1 MINTKNLTSMNSVL
15 SEKYGEEGTATRTEF
30 NAKAQA
36 WYLAEVLKE
45 ERKRRKISQSQLAEI
60 VGSSKNTISSIETG
74 QFCPT
79 AYLAALLCVAL
90 DCKFEEMFYFEE
102 E

>member
-1 MINTKNLTSMNSVL
+1 MNSHL
-15 SEKYGEEGTATRTEF
+15 QLKNNLKEYRQ
-30 NAKAQA
+30 KAGLTQTK
-36 WYLAEVLKE
+36 LAEL
-45 ERKRRKISQSQLAEI
+45 
-60 VGSSKNTISSIETG
+60 VGSSKNTISSIETR

-90 DCKFEEMFYFEE
+90 ECKFEDLFYLDLEE

>member
-1 MINTKNLTSMNSVL
+1 MNSHL
-15 SEKYGEEGTATRTEF
+15 KLK
-30 NAKAQA
+30 NK
-36 WYLAEVLKE
+36 LKE
-45 ERKRRKISQSQLAEI
+45 YRQSVKLTQTQLAQM

-79 AYLAALLCVAL
+79 AYLAALLCIAL
-90 DCKFEEMFYFEE
+90 DCKFEDLFYFEE

>member
-1 MINTKNLTSMNSVL
+1 MNSHL
-15 SEKYGEEGTATRTEF
+15 KLK
-30 NAKAQA
+30 NK
-36 WYLAEVLKE
+36 LKE
-45 ERKRRKISQSQLAEI
+45 YRQAASLTQKQLAEM

-90 DCKFEEMFYFEE
+90 DCKFENLFYFEE
-102 E
+102 D

>member
-1 MINTKNLTSMNSVL
+1 MNSHL
-15 SEKYGEEGTATRTEF
+15 KLK
-30 NAKAQA
+30 NK
-36 WYLAEVLKE
+36 LKE
-45 ERKRRKISQSQLAEI
+45 YRQKAGMTQTQLAQE

-79 AYLAALLCVAL
+79 AYLAYFLCLAL
-90 DCKFEEMFYFEE
+90 DCKFEDLFYFEE

>member
-1 MINTKNLTSMNSVL
+1 MAGDIMNSHL
-15 SEKYGEEGTATRTEF
+15 QLK
-30 NAKAQA
+30 NK
-36 WYLAEVLKE
+36 LKE
-45 ERKRRKISQSQLAEI
+45 KRQEKGLTQTDLAKK

-90 DCKFEEMFYFEE
+90 DCKFEDLFFLDLE
-102 E
+102 

>member
-1 MINTKNLTSMNSVL
+1 MLNK
-15 SEKYGEEGTATRTEF
+15 TEF
-30 NAKAQA
+30 GTVDENK
-36 WYLAEVLKE
+36 LKE
-45 ERKRRKISQSQLAEI
+45 YRQKAKLTQTQLAEL

-79 AYLAALLCVAL
+79 AYLAALLCIAL
-90 DCKFEEMFYFEE
+90 ECKFEDIFYFEE

>member
-1 MINTKNLTSMNSVL
+1 MNSHL
-15 SEKYGEEGTATRTEF
+15 RLKNKIKEYRQIAGLTQTK
-30 NAKAQA
+30 
-36 WYLAEVLKE
+36 LAEL
-45 ERKRRKISQSQLAEI
+45 

-79 AYLAALLCVAL
+79 AYLAALLCIAL
-90 DCKFEEMFYFEE
+90 DCKFEELFYFEE

>member
-1 MINTKNLTSMNSVL
+1 MNSHLRLKNRLKEYRQNANLT
-15 SEKYGEEGTATRTEF
+15 
-30 NAKAQA
+30 
-36 WYLAEVLKE
+36 
-45 ERKRRKISQSQLAEI
+45 QSQLAEK

-79 AYLAALLCVAL
+79 AYLAALLCIAL
-90 DCKFEEMFYFEE
+90 ECKFEDLFYFEE

>member
-1 MINTKNLTSMNSVL
+1 MNTHLKLKN
-15 SEKYGEEGTATRTEF
+15 K
-30 NAKAQA
+30 
-36 WYLAEVLKE
+36 LKE
-45 ERKRRKISQSQLAEI
+45 YRKAAKLTQSQLAER

-79 AYLAALLCVAL
+79 AYLAMLLCIAL
-90 DCKFEEMFYFEE
+90 DCKFEALFYFEE

>member
-1 MINTKNLTSMNSVL
+1 MNSHL
-15 SEKYGEEGTATRTEF
+15 KLKNNLKQFRQEKKLT
-30 NAKAQA
+30 Q
-36 WYLAEVLKE
+36 
-45 ERKRRKISQSQLAEI
+45 IQLADM

-90 DCKFEEMFYFEE
+90 ECKFEDLFYFDED
-102 E
+102 

>member
-1 MINTKNLTSMNSVL
+1 MNSHL
-15 SEKYGEEGTATRTEF
+15 HLK
-30 NAKAQA
+30 NN
-36 WYLAEVLKE
+36 LKE
-45 ERKRRKISQSQLAEI
+45 YRQKAGLTQTELAKR
-60 VGSSKNTISSIETG
+60 VGSSKNTISSIETR

-90 DCKFEEMFYFEE
+90 ECKFEDLFYLDLEE

>member
-1 MINTKNLTSMNSVL
+1 MNSH
-15 SEKYGEEGTATRTEF
+15 
-30 NAKAQA
+30 
-36 WYLAEVLKE
+36 LKLKN
-45 ERKRRKISQSQLAEI
+45 RLKQYRQQSGLTQSQLAQV

-79 AYLAALLCVAL
+79 AYLAYLLCLAL
-90 DCKFEEMFYFEE
+90 DCKFEDLFYFEE